1 MLANIYQEL
10 AAAGLEGGGGVGGKQ
25 RLFLMAAKEPIE
37 ISAIEV
43 LFLW

>member
-10 AAAGLEGGGGVGGKQ
+10 AAGLEGGGKQ
-25 RLFLMAAKEPIE
+25 RLFLMATKEPID

-43 LFLW
+43 LFL